1 MTDLVLCHAVRH
13 HSQPRRAKRRAEIT
27 IHRQGD
33 RKACHR
39 RDIGQPPGVLGPAP
53 GGQKRG
59 RRTAGP
65 VQHIGGIGDGKG
77 NALKHRAGQIDA
89 AVMTRQP
96 EKSTPCRGVIMR
108 CPLARQIGMKH
119 QIGGLERMRR
129 KVRHQRF
136 DIGAGHFAQPGHAVA
151 CRQNHPHL
159 VPCILHSMA
168 KGMRPAFRRRGKAVS
183 HREHHARGTKR
194 EKRIAWRRHAKPHRR
209 RRIVTAAAGNH
220 RGAVNA
226 PFTGQI
232 GAKTA
237 GRSASLDKVR
247 HLASCQA
254 ASLKQCVGPA
264 ARRHIHPQ
272 GARGIRHVGYTLATH
287 PKPEI
292 VLWQKNGGNPREPVG
307 FMLCHPDSL
316 RGGES
321 RHHCIAAD
329 AAKQRH
335 GHVHMLRLRGG
346 ARVVPQNTGAD
357 HLIRGIKRRQP
368 MHLARQANGA
378 HSRHLR
384 GGIPRQR
391 RHRRI
396 SRLPPGLRVLFR
408 PSGLWTADVKR
419 RRPAADHHAC
429 LIQQKRLHGRGAK
442 VKPEIHESPSF
453 PGQWSKA
460 GF

>member
-27 IHRQGD
+27 IHRQAD

-59 RRTAGP
+59 WRTAGP

-237 GRSASLDKVR
+237 GRRASLDKAR
-247 HLASCQA
+247 HLASRQP
-254 ASLKQCVGPA
+254 ASLKQRVGPA

-272 GARGIRHVGYTLATH
+272 GARGIRHVGHTLATH

-357 HLIRGIKRRQP
+357 HLIRGIKCRQP

-408 PSGLWTADVKR
+408 PSGLWTADGKR